1 MIKGSKLI
9 KNPVRTEYS
18 PEDVAAHFKVFLQAY
33 AGTPEHILFQN
44 TEDNFLNLLEDA
56 VSEFL
61 QMMSESS
68 FSTISDNKF
77 LDVTGKLVRILL
89 SYLAEHS
96 KTTVTYVVNRLSTLF
111 AKKNRDYGPMNIAL
125 TGEAGL
131 VVRLIDKFARIDNLL
146 TLSLDPLNESL
157 EDSISDAINYLV
169 ILSLVR
175 KNLWA
180 ATINH
185 LSLVNK
191 NTEKYDESLKTPSQS
206 MEEIIGFTSAAL
218 SGLTRGTVPPRKVTD
233 WVKEHGVPCVHRKG
247 GRVTMIIPIEEL
259 SAFRD
264 AVLAMPTASFTNIK
278 PAFDE
283 ERAKTTTPVVMYR
296 FSGDNPFT
304 HSF

>member
-1 MIKGSKLI
+1 MIKGNKLI

-61 QMMSESS
+61 QMMSTSS
-68 FSTISDNKF
+68 FSSISDDKF
-77 LDVTGKLVRILL
+77 LNTTGKLIRILL
-89 SYLAEHS
+89 GYLAEHS
-96 KTTVTYVVNRLSTLF
+96 KTTVAHVVNRLSALF
-111 AKKNRDYGPMNIAL
+111 ARKNRDYGPMNIAL

-157 EDSISDAINYLV
+157 EDSVSDAINYLV

-175 KNLWA
+175 KDLWA
-180 ATINH
+180 ATVNH
-185 LSLVNK
+185 LGLVNK
-191 NTEKYDESLKTPSQS
+191 STEKYDELSNTSSQS
-206 MEEIIGFTSAAL
+206 MEEVVGFTSVVL
-218 SGLTRGTVPPRKVTD
+218 SGLTRGTVPPRKITD
-233 WVKEHGVPCVHRKG
+233 WVKEHGVSCVRRKG
-247 GRVTMIIPIEEL
+247 GRVTTILPIEEL

-264 AVLAMPTASFTNIK
+264 AVLTMPTTSFTNIK

-283 ERAKTTTPVVMYR
+283 ERAKTVTPVIMYR
-296 FSGDNPFT
+296 VF
-304 HSF
+304 